1 MSINEKLKQNPANV
15 NDIIKN
21 VIEKRVAKVSDD
33 VGTKPRLNQNSPNI
47 FGQWMG
53 QTEKPKKNIEK

>member
-1 MSINEKLKQNPANV
+1 
-15 NDIIKN
+15 IIKN
-21 VIEKRVAKVSDD
+21 VIEKRVAKVSDG

>member
-21 VIEKRVAKVSDD
+21 VIEKRVAKVSDG

>member
-1 MSINEKLKQNPANV
+1 MLL
-15 NDIIKN
+15 
-21 VIEKRVAKVSDD
+21 KRVAKVSDG

-53 QTEKPKKNIEK
+53 QTEKPKRILKNDFCRY